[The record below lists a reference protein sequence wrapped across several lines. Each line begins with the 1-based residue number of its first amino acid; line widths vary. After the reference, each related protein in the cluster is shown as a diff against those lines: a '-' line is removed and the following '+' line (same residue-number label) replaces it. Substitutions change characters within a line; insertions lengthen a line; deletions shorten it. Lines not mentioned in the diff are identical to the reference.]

1 MAGTSGTVQR
11 RFPRSFVSFHP
22 MAVDSRP
29 VMSDTT
35 PAVETRPPQSGRP
48 STPAYR
54 RTPGFELAIWPLALV
69 LALFIAV
76 PLLALVWRTVQYGAD
91 ATAGT
96 VTAFRQALSL
106 SLVTTAIAMLVIVLL
121 GTPLAYV
128 LARRPFPGR
137 WLVDTLVD
145 LPIVLPP
152 AVAGIALLM
161 AFGRRGVLGG
171 TLADWGVTIPFT
183 AAAVV
188 MAQIFVAAP
197 FYIRAARSGFDR
209 VEPDLEAAAADLG
222 ARPGTVFRTITLPLA
237 RPGLTAG
244 AVLAWARA
252 LGEFGATIMFAGNLA
267 GTTRTMPL
275 AIYGE
280 YGSGDLPAALLLA
293 ILLLAT
299 SVAILLVSRFLGR
312 ERARH

>member
-1 MAGTSGTVQR
+1 M
-11 RFPRSFVSFHP
+11 VS
-22 MAVDSRP
+22 DSQLDAIEP
-29 VMSDTT
+29 T
-35 PAVETRPPQSGRP
+35 PQGTRPPAGRQRHP
-48 STPAYR
+48 S
-54 RTPGFELAIWPLALV
+54 GFEFAIWPLALI
-69 LALFIAV
+69 LALFIVV
-76 PLLALVWRTVQYGAD
+76 PLAALVWRTAQYGLD
-91 ATAGT
+91 
-96 VTAFRQALSL
+96 VTSDTLSTFRQALTL
-106 SLVTTAIAMLVIVLL
+106 SIVTTAVAMLVILVF

-171 TLADWGVTIPFT
+171 TLADWGITIPFT
-183 AAAVV
+183 AVAVV
-188 MAQIFVAAP
+188 IAQVFVAAP
-197 FYIRAARSGFDR
+197 FYIRAARSGFNR
-209 VEPDLEAAAADLG
+209 IEADLEMAAADLG
-222 ARPGTVFRTITLPLA
+222 APPGTVFRTITLPLA
-237 RPGLTAG
+237 RPGLAAG

-267 GTTRTMPL
+267 GTTQTMPL

-293 ILLLAT
+293 IILLIT
-299 SVAILLVSRFLGR
+299 SVVILLVSRLVSRDRSF
-312 ERARH
+312 